1 MFDQAVLRQAFS
13 EWCEREIAR
22 RLEQLAP
29 LETGEMHLGRRG
41 ADTGF
46 EWVDETEKQIH
57 QLRNEIISLQTVLN
71 NVSN

>member
-57 QLRNEIISLQTVLN
+57 PASKRDHQPPNGAEQR
-71 NVSN
+71 